1 MPSFVTL
8 DSISAATPDRQ
19 RLFDNLTL
27 SLGAERVGLV
37 GRNGAGKSTLLRI
50 VAGTELPA
58 AGTVARAG
66 TIGTLAQHWDE
77 RESVAAALGV
87 SDGLALLRRVL
98 AGEGE
103 PADFETADW
112 DLEPRV
118 EAALASVGLP
128 DLALDRA
135 IATLSGGERTRVG
148 LARLAIEAPD
158 VLLLDEPTNNM
169 DAAGRAAVKALIAG
183 WRGGVL
189 VASHDRDLL
198 EAMDRIVELTPIGIR
213 VVGGGWSAFAE
224 VRAAERERAATEMER
239 GEARLRDAKREAQ
252 VRRETQER
260 RDRAGRAYAASG
272 SLPRIV
278 AGGMARRA
286 ENSAGRGQRLSERLV
301 ADAAAQAE
309 DARARV
315 EVLTPLSIALPPT
328 GLPANADVLTLDGV
342 SLTRG
347 ERRFGPWSLAMR
359 GPERVAIA
367 GANGAGK
374 TTLLHLAAGTIDP
387 DAGTARRTDRVAMLD
402 QHVTLLDPETS
413 ILANFRRL
421 NPTLDEQA
429 AYAACARFAFRNR
442 DALKPVGVLSGG
454 ERLRAGLACTLA
466 GERPPWLLL
475 LDEPTNHLDL
485 DSIEVLERALADFD
499 GALLVVSHDPAFLA
513 AVGVAREL
521 RIAH

>member
-37 GRNGAGKSTLLRI
+37 GRNGTGKSTLLRI
-50 VAGTELPA
+50 VAGIEPPA
-58 AGTVARAG
+58 AGAVARSG

-77 RESVAAALGV
+77 QETVAAALGV
-87 SDGLALLRRVL
+87 SDGLALLARVL

-103 PADFETADW
+103 AADFETADW
-112 DLEPRV
+112 ELEARV

-128 DLALDRA
+128 GLALDRG
-135 IATLSGGERTRVG
+135 IATLSGGERTRIG

-213 VVGGGWSAFAE
+213 VVGGGWSAFAA
-224 VRAAERERAATEMER
+224 VRSADRERAATELER
-239 GEARLRDAKREAQ
+239 GEARLRDAKRDAQ
-252 VRRETQER
+252 ARRETQDR
-260 RDRAGRAYAASG
+260 RDRAGRAFGASG

-278 AGGMARRA
+278 AGEMARRA
-286 ENSAGRGQRLSERLV
+286 ENSAGRGQRLNERLV
-301 ADAAAQAE
+301 ADAAAQADE
-309 DARARV
+309 ARTKV

-342 SLTRG
+342 SLLRG

-367 GANGAGK
+367 GPNGAGK
-374 TTLLHLAAGTIDP
+374 TSLLQIAAGAIDP
-387 DAGTARRTDRVAMLD
+387 DGGTVRRTDRVAMLD
-402 QHVTLLDPETS
+402 QHVTLLDPATS

-442 DALKPVGVLSGG
+442 DALKPVGILSGG

-499 GALLVVSHDPAFLA
+499 GGLLVVSHDPAFLA
-513 AVGVAREL
+513 AIGVAREL